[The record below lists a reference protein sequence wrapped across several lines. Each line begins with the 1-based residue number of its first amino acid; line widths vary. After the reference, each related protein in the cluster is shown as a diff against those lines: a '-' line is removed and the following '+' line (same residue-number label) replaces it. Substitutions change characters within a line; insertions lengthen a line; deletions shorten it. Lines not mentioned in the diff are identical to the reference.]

1 MNETLS
7 KPLSDAYDIDAFEK
21 VGHQLIDFLGQHLRK
36 CKEGNSKVITYVEPE
51 DEYAYWA
58 DYEMESPMGF
68 YEDLISRTIH
78 THHRRYIGHQ
88 VSAPALISSLSG
100 LVSELLNAGMGIYEM
115 GAAATALEKIVIQ
128 KFCQKVGFG
137 EEEGD
142 GFLTSGG
149 TLANLTALLAARASL
164 GENQT
169 GREVILESDQA
180 HFCIDRAAMT
190 MGMNTD
196 QVVKI
201 PSTADYTIDIDK
213 LKKSIF
219 SAQESDQKIMAIVGC
234 ACSTSTGSYD
244 DLEALA
250 DLCEEH
256 DIWLHVDG
264 AHGGAAAWSEKYSHV
279 VSGMSRA
286 QSVIIDA
293 HKMMMTPALATAV
306 LFKQPSDS
314 YKALSIKADYLWKR
328 SDGEWYLLAKR
339 TYETTKLMMSVKIYS
354 LLKMHGHQV
363 IDDFVTRQYDYT
375 RYFANEVAKKDNLEL
390 AHQPMSNIVC
400 FRYLPDGRADANEV
414 NNLIRAKLLES
425 GVYYIVQTVLHEK
438 TYLRI
443 TIMSPFTEKND
454 LDHLINLTFST
465 GKQVEKSLNQ

>member
-1 MNETLS
+1 MNENLS
-7 KPLSDAYDIDAFEK
+7 KPLNEAYDIDAFEK

-36 CKEGNSKVITYVEPE
+36 CKEGSNKVITYVEPE
-51 DEYAYWA
+51 DEYAYWL

-68 YEDLISRTIH
+68 YEDLVSRTIH

-88 VSAPALISSLSG
+88 VAAPALMSSLSG

-128 KFCQKVGFG
+128 EFCQKVGFS
-137 EEEGD
+137 EEQGD

-164 GENQT
+164 GEYPS
-169 GREVILESDQA
+169 GSEVILVSDQA

-190 MGMNTD
+190 MGMSTD
-196 QVVKI
+196 QVIKI
-201 PSTADYTIDIDK
+201 RTTADYTIDIAM
-213 LKKSIF
+213 LEESIS
-219 SAQESDQKIMAIVGC
+219 SAQKSGQKIMAIVGC

-250 DLCEEH
+250 DLCEKH
-256 DIWLHVDG
+256 SIWLHVDG
-264 AHGGAAAWSEKYSHV
+264 AHGGAAAWSKKYRHV
-279 VSGMSRA
+279 ISGISRA
-286 QSVIIDA
+286 QSIIIDA

-354 LLKMHGHQV
+354 LLKMYGHKV
-363 IDDFVTRQYDYT
+363 IDDFVTKQYDHA
-375 RYFANEVAKKDNLEL
+375 RYFADEIIKKDNFEL
-390 AHQPMSNIVC
+390 AHQPMANIVC
-400 FRYLPDGRADANEV
+400 FRYLPDDDEDANEV

-425 GVYYIVQTVLHEK
+425 GEYYIVQTVLHEK
-438 TYLRI
+438 IYLRI
-443 TIMSPFTEKND
+443 TIMSPFTEQND
-454 LDHLINLTFST
+454 LDNLINLTFLT
-465 GKQVEKSLNQ
+465 GKQVQKALC